1 MNNTSLSLHRLQIA
15 ATNINN
21 TPLSLHRLQNWSYK
35 HKQFPAEPPQASNW
49 CHLQIWACAGADSK
63 HLPKLSG
70 VLPSSPI
77 QPLLPPPPE
86 PCIGIIF
93 LHQCHWAT
101 HEVQVP
107 QELEGFTTSIG
118 SYKVPNAL
126 DVVSAWRHPCSSLG
140 NWLCK
145 ILLVCRLHL
154 EDVSNCHCNLQFIWR
169 FDNGMITLDGVVDTA
184 AHTTS
189 SAHIKLNHKK
199 CSDQSVQGVTI
210 VCSLQ
215 KATEVRHLSFHL
227 RFDHTPFPPFCEH
240 SPKIITF
247 GNQLL

>member
-1 MNNTSLSLHRLQIA
+1 MEASLQQLGQLALQ
-15 ATNINN
+15 
-21 TPLSLHRLQNWSYK
+21 
-35 HKQFPAEPPQASNW
+35 
-49 CHLQIWACAGADSK
+49 
-63 HLPKLSG
+63 
-70 VLPSSPI
+70 
-77 QPLLPPPPE
+77 
-86 PCIGIIF
+86 
-93 LHQCHWAT
+93 
-101 HEVQVP
+101 
-107 QELEGFTTSIG
+107 
-118 SYKVPNAL
+118 
-126 DVVSAWRHPCSSLG
+126 
-140 NWLCK
+140 
-145 ILLVCRLHL
+145 VCRLHL

-215 KATEVRHLSFHL
+215 KATEVRHLSFDL